1 MHACDEMYEPLVSKS
16 IDIND
21 NRWYNPPCREHL
33 TSIYKN
39 FSLRSYKGHISMDI
53 GVTLTKQRK
62 AKKLHQS
69 DVASLM
75 TEKGF
80 PVTNQAISKWENGTT
95 IPNADQFLCLL
106 DILGV
111 DLVEFSPGLNAQG
124 REELR
129 RFIRILRGNPEY
141 REDY

>member
-1 MHACDEMYEPLVSKS
+1 
-16 IDIND
+16 
-21 NRWYNPPCREHL
+21 
-33 TSIYKN
+33 
-39 FSLRSYKGHISMDI
+39 MDI
-53 GVTLTKQRK
+53 RVTLTKQRK

-141 REDY
+141 RKDY